1 MNTDIPVDS
10 LPSKGYGYDFN
21 LLEIPQL
28 VFSQILDYQAELE
41 KQKNE
46 LSTLLVQLKHLVL
59 SLKNGPK
66 ISMYDALPVM
76 AIRTYTSASDKLT
89 DYLKIKYFCPVHQ
102 KKEIMEVKLGSMI
115 FNDIEPDL
123 TKIDSIRLNG
133 NYYKFEIPTVQKFI
147 DTANK
152 FKMTVPLSHAV
163 KFIWLLS
170 MFKDILGNEED
181 KFLGNKIL
189 KDLMN
194 ADAKDIVVLN
204 KLYSMLTNSF
214 TGFKAT
220 CKNGGEPVIV
230 DINSISPITD
240 IFRNILQT
248 EEFDKTAIKYR
259 EIDED

>member
-10 LPSKGYGYDFN
+10 LPSKGYGYSFN
-21 LLEIPQL
+21 LLTIPQL

-59 SLKNGPK
+59 NLEHGSE
-66 ISMYDALPVM
+66 ISMYDALPIM

-89 DYLKIKYFCPVHQ
+89 DYLKIKYYCPVH
-102 KKEIMEVKLGSMI
+102 KKQEILEVKLGAMI
-115 FNDIEPDL
+115 FNDIDPNL
-123 TKIDSIRLNG
+123 TKIDEIRLNG
-133 NYYKFEIPTVQKFI
+133 NYHKFEIPTVKKFL
-147 DTANK
+147 DVANK
-152 FKMTVPLSHAV
+152 FKTSVPINYAV

-170 MFKDILGNEED
+170 MFKDILGKEDD
-181 KFLGNKIL
+181 KFYGNKIL
-189 KDLMN
+189 NDLLHAN
-194 ADAKDIVVLN
+194 TTDIVTIN
-204 KLYSMLTNSF
+204 KLYSMLTNAF

-220 CKNGGEPVIV
+220 CKNGGEPVVV

-248 EEFDKTAIKYR
+248 EKFDQTAIKYR
-259 EIDED
+259 EID